1 MHWSLYNGV
10 HPIINCR
17 AESATKELE
26 EVQASRKE
34 KLERTVARMGGLE
47 KELAKEK
54 ELKVR
59 LTQVKV
65 TLEQELKGLREELEK
80 K

>member
-17 AESATKELE
+17 AESATRELE
-26 EVQASRKE
+26 EVQASRKDE
-34 KLERTVARMGGLE
+34 LERTVARMGGLK

-54 ELKVR
+54 ELKVG

-65 TLEQELKGLREELEK
+65 RLEEELRGLKVERQEK
-80 K
+80 